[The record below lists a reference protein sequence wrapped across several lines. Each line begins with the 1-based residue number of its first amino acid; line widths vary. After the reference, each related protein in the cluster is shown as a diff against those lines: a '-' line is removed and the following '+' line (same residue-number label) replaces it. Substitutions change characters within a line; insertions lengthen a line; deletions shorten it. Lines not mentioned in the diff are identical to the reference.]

1 MKKKT
6 GSILIFVLKT
16 FRREGFFGVTNM
28 YTSPQSI
35 EFVLSNAI
43 ATREELRRSEAKSP
57 RTVEIV
63 LGTILDLF
71 TYGIFVN
78 CNVINLS
85 SKSVKKKAMLQ
96 LELYN
101 WNPFSVAR
109 PPPPRK
115 YSKKYS
121 RILEYILGICRK
133 IRVSTS
139 ILKNG
144 TRVPKYSST
153 EILGRITDASTV
165 YNCNLVEMPITVSN
179 LLVAG
184 EVRIFNFVEN
194 MNPLYVRKEMEN
206 CLPVAF

>member
-1 MKKKT
+1 MVFL
-6 GSILIFVLKT
+6 SI
-16 FRREGFFGVTNM
+16 
-28 YTSPQSI
+28 
-35 EFVLSNAI
+35 
-43 ATREELRRSEAKSP
+43 
-57 RTVEIV
+57 
-63 LGTILDLF
+63 
-71 TYGIFVN
+71 
-78 CNVINLS
+78 VIQ
-85 SKSVKKKAMLQ
+85 KVKKKSYVAIGIVQ
-96 LELYN
+96 LKPILCCK
-101 WNPFSVAR
+101 S
-109 PPPPRK
+109 PPPRK

>member
-1 MKKKT
+1 MKPILCCKT
-6 GSILIFVLKT
+6 
-16 FRREGFFGVTNM
+16 
-28 YTSPQSI
+28 P
-35 EFVLSNAI
+35 
-43 ATREELRRSEAKSP
+43 
-57 RTVEIV
+57 
-63 LGTILDLF
+63 
-71 TYGIFVN
+71 
-78 CNVINLS
+78 
-85 SKSVKKKAMLQ
+85 
-96 LELYN
+96 
-101 WNPFSVAR
+101 

-194 MNPLYVRKEMEN
+194 MNPLYLEKRWKIVFLSLFNSALFLKFEKVWTRNQFFSLRRKFSERD
-206 CLPVAF
+206 